1 MAFKET
7 AKSVQVSLPGMAV
20 TGITG
25 GIIGSFIGG
34 PLWIA
39 GVALIGAIL
48 GAIVWRLGGQRFFL
62 CIVIGAALGGLL
74 ATFLSGTESALL
86 GTAAGGAM
94 GGFLGVNINM
104 LTSRRS

>member
-7 AKSVQVSLPGMAV
+7 AKSIQVSLPGMAV

-34 PLWIA
+34 PVWII
-39 GVALIGAIL
+39 GMALVGAFL
-48 GAIVWRLGGQRFFL
+48 GTIVWRLGGQGFFL

-74 ATFLSGTESALL
+74 ATYLNGTESALL
-86 GTAAGGAM
+86 GSAAGGAM
-94 GGFLGVNINM
+94 GGFLGVNLNM

>member
-1 MAFKET
+1 
-7 AKSVQVSLPGMAV
+7 MAV

-34 PLWIA
+34 PVWIV
-39 GVALIGAIL
+39 GMALVGALL
-48 GAIVWRLGGQRFFL
+48 GTVVWRLGGQRFFL

-74 ATFLSGTESALL
+74 AAYLNGSESALL
-86 GTAAGGAM
+86 GSAAGGAM

-104 LTSRRS
+104 LTSKRS

>member
-7 AKSVQVSLPGMAV
+7 AKSLQVSLPGMAV

-34 PLWIA
+34 PAWI
-39 GVALIGAIL
+39 GGMALVGAFL
-48 GAIVWRLGGQRFFL
+48 GLIVWRLGGQRFFL
-62 CIVIGAALGGLL
+62 CVVIGAAMGGLL
-74 ATFLSGTESALL
+74 AAYLNGSESALL
-86 GTAAGGAM
+86 GSAVGGAM
-94 GGFLGVNINM
+94 GGFLGVNLSM